1 MPAERLWA
9 KHQIWLE
16 SCGYKLRSRYQ
27 HDWVASWK
35 GTKKD
40 PVDCEDS
47 VIPAYF
53 RIMDATRIS
62 DGAPVAL
69 KVIWTD
75 RRSDETRIG
84 QLFSS
89 PGLATDP
96 RNHCVPIYEVM
107 EGPNIEDMR
116 LLVMPLLRSWLNP
129 PFVTVGEAVEFFR
142 QIFEGL
148 SYMHEL
154 NIAHRDLHRGNIM
167 MDAREMYPK
176 GYHPLRP
183 PKSKDLRRYV
193 THYTRTERSPKYYL
207 LDFGLSRHYPEIRL
221 DIPVRGGDKS
231 VPEFQGEG
239 HKTPYDP
246 FPVDVY
252 YLGNII
258 FEKFLSV
265 YSNLE
270 FVRPLVSEMIQ
281 NDPKKR
287 PTIFQVVSR
296 MDEIISTFNE
306 FQLRCRL
313 IRRTEHMPFRLIRDV
328 IHFMRQARFVVGRV
342 PPMPPKRVPVPHSED
357 AQASI
362 RAFNATTRP
371 HMRVANGLVI
381 FGERPYR
388 HPYIPDDQIHISDEE
403 SAGEEVPEEEVAGKE
418 APDEKTPDEHH
429 PPHMPTDN
437 ATDLSSA

>member
-1 MPAERLWA
+1 MPMETLWP

-35 GTKKD
+35 GTNKD
-40 PVDCEDS
+40 PGNCEDS
-47 VIPAYF
+47 VVVTY
-53 RIMDATRIS
+53 RRVMDATRIS

-69 KVIWTD
+69 KVIWTNR

-89 PGLATDP
+89 PGLVTDP
-96 RNHCVPIYEVM
+96 RNHCVPIYEVIDSPSI
-107 EGPNIEDMR
+107 EGMR
-116 LLVMPLLRSWLNP
+116 LLVMPLLRPWPNP

-167 MDAREMYPK
+167 MDAGEMYPK
-176 GYHPLRP
+176 GYHPVHLS
-183 PKSKDLRRYV
+183 KSKDFRRYA
-193 THYTRTERSPKYYL
+193 THHTRTERPPKYYL

-221 DIPVRGGDKS
+221 DAPVRGGDKT

-258 FEKFLSV
+258 FEEFLSR

-270 FVRPLVSEMIQ
+270 FVRTLVSEMIQ

-287 PTIFQVVSR
+287 PTIFEVVCR
-296 MDEIISTFNE
+296 MDEIISTLNE
-306 FQLRCRL
+306 LQLRRRL
-313 IRRTEHMPFRLIRDV
+313 VRRAEYIPFRLIRDV
-328 IHFMRQARFVVGRV
+328 VHFMRQARFIVGRV
-342 PPMPPKRVPVPHSED
+342 PPMPLKPVL
-357 AQASI
+357 
-362 RAFNATTRP
+362 AT
-371 HMRVANGLVI
+371 HK
-381 FGERPYR
+381 
-388 HPYIPDDQIHISDEE
+388 
-403 SAGEEVPEEEVAGKE
+403 SAGEEGLEEEIPDEE
-418 APDEKTPDEHH
+418 APYEKASGDKALDEQH
-429 PPHMPTDN
+429 PTQMSTDN
-437 ATDLSSA
+437 VLPRSSVTGVSSA

>member
-1 MPAERLWA
+1 MPLETLWP

-16 SCGYKLRSRYQ
+16 SCGYKLRPRYQ

-47 VIPAYF
+47 YVPAYLEV
-53 RIMDATRIS
+53 MDATRIS
-62 DGAPVAL
+62 DGAPVVL
-69 KVIWTD
+69 KVIWTH
-75 RRSDETRIG
+75 RRSEETRIG

-96 RNHCVPIYEVM
+96 RNHCVPIYEVID
-107 EGPNIEDMR
+107 GPNIEGMQF
-116 LLVMPLLRSWLNP
+116 LVMPLLRPCLNP
-129 PFVTVGEAVEFFR
+129 PFVTIGEAVEFFR

-176 GYHPLRP
+176 GYHPVILSN
-183 PKSKDLRRYV
+183 SKDLRRYT
-193 THYTRTERSPKYYL
+193 THYTRTERPPKYYM

-221 DIPVRGGDKS
+221 DAPVRGGDKT

-239 HKTPYDP
+239 HETPYDP

-258 FEKFLSV
+258 FEKFLSLKDPQT

-270 FVRPLVSEMIQ
+270 FVRPLVSDMMQ
-281 NDPKKR
+281 NDPQKR

-296 MDEIISTFNE
+296 MDEIISTLTE

-328 IHFMRQARFVVGRV
+328 IHFMRQARFVVWRV
-342 PPMPPKRVPVPHSED
+342 PAIPRKRGPTPH
-357 AQASI
+357 
-362 RAFNATTRP
+362 T
-371 HMRVANGLVI
+371 NGLVI
-381 FGERPYR
+381 FNERSHRQP
-388 HPYIPDDQIHISDEE
+388 HIPHDQIHISDEE
-403 SAGEEVPEEEVAGKE
+403 SAGEEALEEE
-418 APDEKTPDEHH
+418 APDEVAPHEKAPDGQH
-429 PPHMPTDN
+429 PTH
-437 ATDLSSA
+437 AY